1 MAGLAPG
8 PRVAFICPA
17 LGYSE
22 ALAEIIA
29 GAVQRG
35 EVHSVF
41 SAAANLLFPP
51 EFVLSL
57 NAQDGPAV
65 PNGIRLGAARGAFPF
80 SALRP
85 GMPVLLGAWRLYIE
99 DLHWSV
105 DLSSCPRWRTQLKRP
120 RQLEPT
126 IVGRNRERLRRML
139 LAPELLRVRQEEG
152 HPLLAA
158 MSAALNGERW
168 LPEEPQALAELLAGR
183 GPGLTPSGDDLLTGW
198 LAAGWWLRGAEPAF
212 LETCAQLVAVAG
224 PRTHLLSRTWLS
236 WAARGCFALPL
247 LELLESLAEEE
258 EERLLA
264 RAQAVLALGA
274 SSGYDLLCGLVLGLA
289 SPSLQPWPG
298 SGVVV

>member
-1 MAGLAPG
+1 MEGLAP
-8 PRVAFICPA
+8 VSPA
-17 LGYSE
+17 LACSE
-22 ALAEIIA
+22 AIAGAIA

-41 SAAANLLFPP
+41 SAAANLLFPS

-65 PNGIRLGAARGAFPF
+65 PNGIRLRAARGAFPF
-80 SALRP
+80 CALRP
-85 GMPVLLGAWRLYIE
+85 GMPVLLGAGRLYIP

-105 DLSSCPRWRTQLKRP
+105 DLQSCPRWRTQLRRP
-120 RQLEPT
+120 PHLEPT
-126 IVGRNRERLRRML
+126 VLVRNRERLRRLL

-158 MSAALNGERW
+158 MSAALRGERW
-168 LPEEPQALAELLAGR
+168 LPEEPKALAELLAGR
-183 GPGLTPSGDDLLTGW
+183 GPGLTPSGDDLLAGW
-198 LAAGWWLRGAEPAF
+198 LAAGWWLRGAEPGF
-212 LETCAQLVAVAG
+212 LATCAQLLALAG
-224 PRTHLLSRTWLS
+224 SRTHLLSRTWLS

-247 LELLESLAEEE
+247 LQLLESLAEEH

-264 RAQAVLALGA
+264 QAQAVLALGA
-274 SSGYDLLCGLVLGLA
+274 SSGYDLLCGLVLGLT

-298 SGVVV
+298 SGGVGCARGGC